1 MKNKNKLAVF
11 LLMPF
16 LLTGCNNGNAQKEYK
31 IEDYKIK
38 MDYKSDFKIMQLT
51 DLHFSMQTDFKT
63 TTKYLRNNILTCSPD
78 LIVVTGDTFMDANKS
93 IVTNVLDFLDSFDIP
108 FAFTYGN
115 HDFQGDYD
123 YYYVSSY
130 VKTKKNAKF
139 VDYEDDN
146 IYGQANYFIDLMEN
160 DAVKYRL
167 YIVDSNSYH
176 FNGVGYSY
184 DIIHE
189 DQLKHLEDIYNEDGD
204 AFGLAFYHIPLYETH
219 DALRLYK
226 RGEVEGQGEQRE
238 KVAYGYKRTD
248 AFNRMKNIGIKAHFY
263 GHDHIN
269 NADVLY
275 QGVTLSYGTKSTSE
289 IYHDDDLI
297 GYKEIILKDDMSWSI
312 ENNLFNRMVKY
323 EK

>member
-1 MKNKNKLAVF
+1 MKNKKILAV
-11 LLMPF
+11 LMLMPF
-16 LLTGCNNGNAQKEYK
+16 LLASCNGVAQKEYK
-31 IEDYKIK
+31 IEDYKIT

-63 TTKYLRNNILTCSPD
+63 TTNYLKNNILTCSPD

-93 IVTNVLDFLDSFDIP
+93 IVSNVLDFIDSFDIP

-123 YYYVSSY
+123 NYYVSNY

-139 VDYEDDN
+139 IDYEDDN
-146 IYGQANYFIDLMEN
+146 IYGQANYFIDLME
-160 DAVKYRL
+160 DEKVKYRL
-167 YIVDSNSYH
+167 YIIDSNSYH
-176 FNGVGYSY
+176 FNGFGYNY
-184 DIIHE
+184 DIIHD
-189 DQLKHLEDIYNEDGD
+189 DQIKHLEDIYNEDGD
-204 AFGLAFYHIPLYETH
+204 AFGLAFYHIPLYETS

-226 RGEVEGQGEQRE
+226 RDEIEGQGDVRE

-289 IYHDDDLI
+289 IYHDDDLL